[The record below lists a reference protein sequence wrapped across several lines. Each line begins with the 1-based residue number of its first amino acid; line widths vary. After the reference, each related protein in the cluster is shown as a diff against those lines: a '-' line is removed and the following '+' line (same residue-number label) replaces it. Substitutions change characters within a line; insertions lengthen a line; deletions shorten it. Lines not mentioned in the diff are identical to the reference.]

1 MFKIPIKKFRK
12 FQLFTVRVSM
22 LPTIYFVLLLCF
34 YWDLNSFFSTS
45 SFIPDREDFWRISG
59 SKWIFFTICP
69 LPDIFFC
76 IAWYKIDLINESH
89 SLSQIIV
96 SFADPFDTLDGI
108 IPFPTR
114 TQYPKV
120 LCFSFTAVELG
131 AVWFQQISVSFV
143 QLFQFVNLT
152 NFVFSQEL

>member
-12 FQLFTVRVSM
+12 FQLFPIRVSM

-34 YWDLNSFFSTS
+34 YWDLNSPFSNS
-45 SFIPDREDFWRISG
+45 SFITDRGDFWRISG
-59 SKWIFFTICP
+59 SEFLHY
-69 LPDIFFC
+69 LPSTWHFLL
-76 IAWYKIDLINESH
+76 YHLKNESH

-96 SFADPFDTLDGI
+96 SLADPFDTLDEI
-108 IPFPTR
+108 IPFPTP
-114 TQYPKV
+114 TQYPEV

-131 AVWFQQISVSFV
+131 AVWVQQISVSFV
-143 QLFQFVNLT
+143 QLFLFVNLT